1 MYQDFSQSAA
11 HLILANYCKRAQKGE
26 TCYHWKQQLRH
37 IYARRPIKQ
46 SQPDNWID
54 QNHKPIV
61 AGPSGEIAQP
71 LLQGA
76 SYAGNG
82 NSANDGVILKSF
94 TGK

>member
-1 MYQDFSQSAA
+1 LHRISA
-11 HLILANYCKRAQKGE
+11 RG
-26 TCYHWKQQLRH
+26 
-37 IYARRPIKQ
+37 PSKQ

-54 QNHKPIV
+54 KNHKTIV

-82 NSANDGVILKSF
+82 NLANDGFILKSF
-94 TGK
+94 TEK